1 MLHEFLS
8 SNREELISRC
18 RAKVRLRF
26 SRRVPFFELKHGVP
40 VFLGQLVEALRHE
53 QTSPAPQHAE
63 IPAAP
68 AQAPRPG
75 KSRAA
80 LHGKEML
87 QEGYTVDQ
95 VVHDYGDICQ
105 AVTELAHEM
114 NAPVTVEEFNIFNRL
129 LDNAIADAV
138 VSFGHH
144 RDQSR
149 GASGAHDPPERLDD
163 IRAQEQ
169 RELLDTALHALNALR
184 AGHIGMMGATGALL
198 ADTLKKLRDHITPS
212 AAAPVIGNSGLTHP

>member
-1 MLHEFLS
+1 MLHDFLS

-18 RAKVRLRF
+18 QAKVRLRF
-26 SRRVPFFELKHGVP
+26 SLRVPFFELKHGMP
-40 VFLGQLVEALRHE
+40 IFLGQLVEALRKE
-53 QTSPAPQHAE
+53 QTNPEPHNPE
-63 IPAAP
+63 IPGPP

-80 LHGKEML
+80 LHGQEML

-114 NAPVTVEEFNIFNRL
+114 NAPVTVEEFNVFNRL

-149 GASGAHDPPERLDD
+149 GASGAHGPPERLD

-184 AGHIGMMGATGALL
+184 AGNIGMMGATGDLL
-198 ADTLKKLRDHITPS
+198 ADTLIKLRDHITPS
-212 AAAPVIGNSGLTHP
+212 AVAPVIGNAGLTHP